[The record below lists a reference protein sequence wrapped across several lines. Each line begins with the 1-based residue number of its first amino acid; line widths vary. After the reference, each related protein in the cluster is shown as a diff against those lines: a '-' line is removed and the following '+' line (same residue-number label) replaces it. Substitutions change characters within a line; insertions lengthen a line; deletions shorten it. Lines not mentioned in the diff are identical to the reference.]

1 MNRIKEARIAAG
13 LSQKYVATT
22 LGVAGPSV
30 SNWESGKTK
39 PTTENY
45 ASLAALLN
53 VSVDY
58 LIGNDV
64 IVKTIPDGPTEQAT
78 LVSTRMR
85 EFMEEVQDLSDNE
98 IEVAR
103 LFLKQLKKSREKK
116 NPLRRGGAI
125 RPGRFHVGALTLR

>member
-1 MNRIKEARIAAG
+1 MNRIREARIAAG
-13 LSQKYVATT
+13 LSQKYIATT

-30 SNWESGKTK
+30 SNWESGKTN

-45 ASLAALLN
+45 AALSALLN

-64 IVKTIPDGPTEQAT
+64 MVKAVPEGPIIKAPE
-78 LVSTRMR
+78 VSARMK
-85 EFMEEVQDLSDNE
+85 EFMEEVQDLNDNE

-103 LFLKQLKKSREKK
+103 MFLKQLKK
-116 NPLRRGGAI
+116 
-125 RPGRFHVGALTLR
+125 GRD